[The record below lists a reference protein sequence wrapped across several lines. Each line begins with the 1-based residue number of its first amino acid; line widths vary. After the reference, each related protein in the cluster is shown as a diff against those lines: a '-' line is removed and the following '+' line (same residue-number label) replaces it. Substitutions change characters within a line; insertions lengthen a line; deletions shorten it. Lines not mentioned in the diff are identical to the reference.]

1 MIAASNVVVR
11 RQEASP
17 ELGYLESGGQIQRL
31 CRNSSIFHL
40 ASGLLSS
47 GGKQI
52 SVASNVPSSRFS
64 TSDSMQAM
72 DSIFAVATDGTLVW
86 NNEDFDERTA
96 RFGADSK
103 GVVYGIY
110 SGSMPSNYTT
120 VTLKVLDSQWA
131 NSSAKECA
139 PIWLI
144 CIFYSV

>member
-1 MIAASNVVVR
+1 MIAAPNVVVR

-17 ELGYLESGGQIQRL
+17 DLGYLESGGQIQTP
-31 CRNSSIFHL
+31 CQNSSIFHL

-52 SVASNVPSSRFS
+52 SVASDVPSSRFS
-64 TSDSMQAM
+64 TSDSMQAL

-86 NNEDFDERTA
+86 NNEDFDKRNA

-103 GVVYGIY
+103 GIVYGIY
-110 SGSMPSNYTT
+110 SGSMPSNYTR
-120 VTLKVLDSQWA
+120 VTLKVMDRKLLNFFTKKWA
-131 NSSAKECA
+131 L
-139 PIWLI
+139 IWLT